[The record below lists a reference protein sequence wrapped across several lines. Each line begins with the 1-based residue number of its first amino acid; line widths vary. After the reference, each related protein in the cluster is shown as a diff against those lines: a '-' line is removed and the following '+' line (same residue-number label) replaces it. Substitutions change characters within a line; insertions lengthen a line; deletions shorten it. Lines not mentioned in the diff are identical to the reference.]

1 MTAKSKLL
9 PRLHGPIVRWLDE
22 EHFTVFVCGKTEIL
36 ASKDYWEVQTN
47 G

>member
-22 EHFTVFVCGKTEIL
+22 EHFTVFVRMEKEIL
-36 ASKDYWEVQTN
+36 AHKDYWEVHHE
-47 G
+47 